1 MTRGGL
7 VAAAVFGACLWAG
20 PASAQP
26 LGTFTWQLQPFC
38 NVLTLSVVQQGP
50 VYLLDGYDDLC
61 GDPVHAPASGIAT
74 PSPSGSINV
83 GLTIVLG
90 GGAPV
95 HVRAAIDLP
104 GISGSWNDSAGH
116 FGQFAFAAA
125 TGGSARPG
133 VTTQIG
139 QRLIVA
145 GVTTPLISTRRA
157 GGTLEAPA
165 AVAAGDLLGRLDAT
179 GFDGTVYAGSRVGM
193 TFNATETWTP
203 TRHGSAIRFYTT
215 STGADNASTR
225 LVIDDGGRDRGR
237 HGDAARS
244 AGRPRRHPRRRR
256 HHRLSP

>member
-61 GDPVHAPASGIAT
+61 GDPVRAPASGMAT

-95 HVRAAIDLP
+95 HV
-104 GISGSWNDSAGH
+104 SGHYRPARH
-116 FGQFAFAAA
+116 QRQLERQRRPFGQFAFAAA
-125 TGGSARPG
+125 TGGSA
-133 VTTQIG
+133 
-139 QRLIVA
+139 
-145 GVTTPLISTRRA
+145 
-157 GGTLEAPA
+157 
-165 AVAAGDLLGRLDAT
+165 
-179 GFDGTVYAGSRVGM
+179 SRM
-193 TFNATETWTP
+193 
-203 TRHGSAIRFYTT
+203 
-215 STGADNASTR
+215 
-225 LVIDDGGRDRGR
+225 
-237 HGDAARS
+237 
-244 AGRPRRHPRRRR
+244 
-256 HHRLSP
+256 